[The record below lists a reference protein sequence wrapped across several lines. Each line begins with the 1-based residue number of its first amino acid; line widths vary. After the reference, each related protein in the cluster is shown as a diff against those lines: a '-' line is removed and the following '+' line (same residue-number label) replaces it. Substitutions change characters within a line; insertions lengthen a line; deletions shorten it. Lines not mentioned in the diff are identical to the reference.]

1 MCVKS
6 SSRAS
11 VSSGN
16 TTSELACRTGYSYS
30 FVCIGRVYIH
40 PVYWSYL
47 RFFSCGSSGNEEQDL
62 LRNTYNFF
70 LVFKVLGLKKSQKK
84 QKQKKIFR
92 NGLTRTLFFCTYHTI
107 CVRVSLEMLEVLF
120 HPLPFWPKMFLGG
133 GVAPYPP
140 PIN

>member
-1 MCVKS
+1 MLPIYVQITIDQKVSYPITSCGVLYMGMKS

-11 VSSGN
+11 VYCGN

-47 RFFSCGSSGNEEQDL
+47 RFFSCASSGNEEQDL

-84 QKQKKIFR
+84 QKKQKIFR
-92 NGLTRTLFFCTYHTI
+92 NGLTRTLFFVPTTPY
-107 CVRVSLEMLEVLF
+107 VLGF
-120 HPLPFWPKMFLGG
+120 HWRC
-133 GVAPYPP
+133 
-140 PIN
+140 